1 MKRTPFHFTRP
12 DKGRAPGASGVS
24 RRGAL
29 LLGAQAVV
37 VGGLFWRMRKLQIDA
52 ADKYLTLAEENRIN
66 VRLIAPARG
75 EIFDRNGEPLAVN
88 RQNYRVVMV
97 REQVGDLEE
106 ALDELGRIIDIP
118 ARQRARALREMRSK
132 SAFVPVTVA
141 EHLEWRAFAQIN
153 ANAPALPGVAPE
165 VGLTRHY
172 EEDETLGHVIGY
184 VARVTERDLKREDAQ
199 DPLFQIPDFHI
210 GKNGVERAMETT
222 LRGVAGARRIEVNA
236 VGRMIREI
244 DRTEGVPGADLGLTI
259 DLGLQK
265 YAARRLKGE
274 SAAAVVMEVET
285 GDVTALV
292 STPGFDPNKFVVGIS
307 QTEWDALLAD
317 EYRPLANKAVSG
329 LYPPGSTFK
338 LVVALAA
345 LENGAVGPSD
355 TVYCNGRYK
364 LGNRY
369 FHCWRRG
376 GHGSVALRDGLKHS
390 CDVYFYDTARR
401 VGIEKIA
408 EMAARLGLGVQ
419 PSLEMTAVREGL
431 IPTKAWKAANREES
445 WRIGDTLNA
454 GIGQGFV
461 LASPLQLATMTARI
475 AGSGG
480 QVAPRLIRTIGG
492 ASAPTPPAP
501 PLGVS
506 DAHLR
511 LVRDAMFGVSNERR
525 GTAYRSRIAEDAMA
539 LAGKT
544 GTSQVRRI
552 TAAERVRGVT
562 RNEDL
567 PWERRDHALFVA
579 FAPYDNP
586 RYAIS
591 VIVEHGGGGST
602 VAAPIAR
609 DIMMRALYGTDEPP
623 LRAYPAAERNEIERK
638 REERRERE
646 PAPGAA
652 DTGRSRA

>member
-1 MKRTPFHFTRP
+1 MRRGMFRPTRA
-12 DKGRAPGASGVS
+12 DMARKDGSASVT

-29 LLGAQAVV
+29 LLGAQAIV

-66 VRLIAPARG
+66 ARLIPPARG
-75 EIFDRNGEPLAVN
+75 EITDRQGRALAVN

-97 REQVGDLEE
+97 REEAGDVE
-106 ALDELGRIIDIP
+106 AVLDELGRIIEIAP
-118 ARQRARALREMRSK
+118 RQRTRALREMRSK

-141 EHLEWRAFAQIN
+141 EHLDWRAFAQIN

-172 EEDETLGHVIGY
+172 PEAEILGHIIGY
-184 VARVTERDLKREDAQ
+184 VARVTERDLTREDAQ

-222 LRGVAGARRIEVNA
+222 LRGTAGARRIEVNA

-244 DRTEGVPGADLGLTI
+244 DRTEGVAGADLGLTI
-259 DLGLQK
+259 DLGLQR
-265 YAARRLKGE
+265 YASARLAGE
-274 SAAAVVMEVET
+274 SAAAVVMEVAT

-292 STPGFDPNKFVVGIS
+292 STPAFDPNKFVVGIS
-307 QTEWDALLAD
+307 QTEWQALLD
-317 EYRPLANKAVSG
+317 DDHRPLANKAVSG

-338 LVVALAA
+338 MVVALAA
-345 LENGAVGPSD
+345 LEHGVVTPGEG
-355 TVYCNGRYK
+355 VYCNGRYK

-376 GHGSVALRDGLKHS
+376 GHGMVALRSAIKFS
-390 CDVYFYDTARR
+390 CDVYFYEVAKR
-401 VGIEKIA
+401 VGIDRIA
-408 EMAARLGLGVQ
+408 AMAARLGVGVK
-419 PSLEMTAVREGL
+419 PPLEMTAVRAGL
-431 IPTKAWKAANREES
+431 VPTKAWKAANREEA
-445 WRIGDTLNA
+445 WQIGDTLNA

-461 LASPLQLATMTARI
+461 LASPLELATMTARI
-475 AGSGG
+475 AGDGRRV
-480 QVAPRLIRTIGG
+480 QPRLIRTIGG
-492 ASAPTPPAP
+492 AAAPIAEAPSLDIDPA
-501 PLGVS
+501 
-506 DAHLR
+506 HMR
-511 LVRDAMFGVSNERR
+511 LVREGMFAVSNERR
-525 GTAYRSRIAEDAMA
+525 GTAYRARIAEGAMA

-552 TAAERVRGVT
+552 TAAERARGVT
-562 RNEDL
+562 KNEDL

-579 FAPYDNP
+579 FAPYDAP

-591 VIVEHGGGGST
+591 VIVEHGGGGSR

-609 DIMMRALYGTDEPP
+609 DVMMRALYGEEPP
-623 LRAYPAAERNEIERK
+623 LRAYPPQERDAIERE
-638 REERRERE
+638 REERRRE
-646 PAPGAA
+646 PAPGAGE
-652 DTGRSRA
+652 DLRSRA